1 MSLTTELREALA
13 LINLPMERFR
23 ELLTRLLSYGVL
35 VRDEDH
41 TEQLLYDDARRME
54 GLLVEYFEVAGMTL
68 YHDVNAQFFRL
79 YGPGAIVDG
88 LKDDD
93 LAPVP
98 SLKARLSVD
107 FVAAALAL
115 RFLYQEK
122 LTQGNIDGAGEALI
136 SFEDLAVAMQTQLKR
151 PLPES
156 ASDRTTLLSD
166 LRRHRLVRYA
176 SSFATDP
183 DAYLAIRATILG
195 VISNESLS
203 AALDAPG
210 VNETTLVGEAPT
222 EPDTAESTQ

>member
-13 LINLPMERFR
+13 LANLPMERFR

-35 VRDEDH
+35 VRDEDR
-41 TEQLLYDDARRME
+41 TEQLLYDDARRLE
-54 GLLVEYFEVAGMTL
+54 GLLVEYFEVAGLTL
-68 YHDVNAQFFRL
+68 RHDINAQFFRL

-88 LKDDD
+88 LSDDD
-93 LAPVP
+93 LVPVP

-122 LTQGNIDGAGEALI
+122 LTQGNVDSAGEALI

-156 ASDRTTLLSD
+156 ATDRANLFGE
-166 LRRHRLVRYA
+166 LRRHRLVRFA
-176 SSFATDP
+176 SSFITDP

-210 VNETTLVGEAPT
+210 VDESTLEGVTPT
-222 EPDTAESTQ
+222 EPVATEGLQ